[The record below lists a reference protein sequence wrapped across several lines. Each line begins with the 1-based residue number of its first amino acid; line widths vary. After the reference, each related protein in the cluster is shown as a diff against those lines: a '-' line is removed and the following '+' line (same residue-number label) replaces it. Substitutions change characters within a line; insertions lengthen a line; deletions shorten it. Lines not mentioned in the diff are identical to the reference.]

1 MAEKR
6 DCSRILQTWP
16 WKSSRQWPAAGA
28 GGTPRVAVQITG
40 TYPIAG
46 QSEQRLISCKNR

>member
-1 MAEKR
+1 MTEKR

-28 GGTPRVAVQITG
+28 GGTPRVAVQIAG
-40 TYPIAG
+40 TYPTAG
-46 QSEQRLISCKNR
+46 QSEQRLISCENR